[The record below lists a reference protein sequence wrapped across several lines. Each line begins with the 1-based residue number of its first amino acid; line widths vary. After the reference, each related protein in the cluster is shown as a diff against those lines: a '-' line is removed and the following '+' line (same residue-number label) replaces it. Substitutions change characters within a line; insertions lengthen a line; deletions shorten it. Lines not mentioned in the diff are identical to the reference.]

1 MLLHTKIYCEVYN
14 KGREVVLVKKI
25 ILMLLILIIAMS
37 CTKTKPKDIVREEH
51 QVTIVAKDFT
61 ISQKIEDGKNFIF
74 TMPHN
79 SPYKKAF
86 TNNTELLI
94 DKNGQYV
101 IENILEDV
109 TLIFKKQYKI
119 FIPHDLFYNL
129 EIINSETNLILDGDS
144 IKLKLTISSDFS
156 DSKPILK
163 ANGITIKN
171 VDGYYEINNIQEN
184 INITIE
190 KLARNEIKPIPDK
203 VLQKN
208 YSNISNQDLSWWYR
222 PSTNKYVH
230 IKPTIDKDIHELI
243 ENKSVFWILD
253 TNEKKIVLTMDEG
266 YENGDN
272 TKQILD
278 IAKAKNVPITFFITG
293 GYLENNLDLVKRM
306 VAEGH
311 VVANHSNKHLRASP
325 ALENNTYTFINDIN
339 DLAENYKSLMGSNI
353 ARLYRPPEG
362 GYSERSLAIAED
374 MGYKTIFWSF
384 AYRDW
389 LQDEQPN
396 PEEAFNT
403 IISNLHPGAIILLH
417 AVSNTNVSILEDLID
432 EIRNQGYSFTTIKP

>member
-1 MLLHTKIYCEVYN
+1 M
-14 KGREVVLVKKI
+14 KKI
-25 ILMLLILIIAMS
+25 ILILLILIIAMS

-79 SPYKKAF
+79 SPYKKVF
-86 TNNTELLI
+86 TNNTELFV
-94 DKNGQYV
+94 DKNGKYV

-109 TLIFKKQYKI
+109 ILIFKKQYKI
-119 FIPHDLFYNL
+119 FLPQDSAYNL
-129 EIINSETNLILDGDS
+129 EIINSETDLILEGDS
-144 IKLKLTISSDFS
+144 IKLKLIISSDYS

-171 VDGYYEINNIQEN
+171 VDGYYEVNNVQED

-190 KLARNEIKPIPDK
+190 KLVRNEIKLTPDK
-203 VLQKN
+203 LLETN
-208 YSNISNQDLSWWYR
+208 YTNLSNQDLSWWYR
-222 PSTNKYVH
+222 PSTNKYAN
-230 IKPTIDKDIHELI
+230 IQPTIDNDIHELTK
-243 ENKSVFWILD
+243 NKNAFWILD

-306 VAEGH
+306 VDEGH

-339 DLAENYKSLMGSNI
+339 DLAIKYKSLMGSDI
-353 ARLYRPPEG
+353 VRLYRPPEG
-362 GYSERSLAIAED
+362 GYSERSLAITED
-374 MGYKTIFWSF
+374 LGYKTVFWSF

-396 PEEAFNT
+396 PEQAFNN